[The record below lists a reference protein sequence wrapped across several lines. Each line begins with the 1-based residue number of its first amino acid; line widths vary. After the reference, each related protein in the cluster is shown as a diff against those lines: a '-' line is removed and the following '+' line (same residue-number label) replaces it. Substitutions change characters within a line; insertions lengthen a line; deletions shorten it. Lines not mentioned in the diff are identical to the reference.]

1 VGNRHIGSATRASS
15 GAHLFHEEVR
25 ILCSAQWPAVR
36 GMQALHIMQKLTVP
50 HDGKWIVLM
59 VAIALLGLWLAFS
72 MVVVLTRAS

>member
-1 VGNRHIGSATRASS
+1 
-15 GAHLFHEEVR
+15 
-25 ILCSAQWPAVR
+25 
-36 GMQALHIMQKLTVP
+36 MQALHIMQKLTVP